1 MTTYQF
7 RRGVGAVLTLAG
19 ESMGIVIVSNV
30 VENGFI
36 LERGGLVEVVRKQVV
51 LMKRWV
57 ESKLRIFFKG
67 QFVMPNQN

>member
-1 MTTYQF
+1 
-7 RRGVGAVLTLAG
+7 
-19 ESMGIVIVSNV
+19 MGIVIVSNV

-57 ESKLRIFFKG
+57 ESKLRFF
-67 QFVMPNQN
+67 

>member
-1 MTTYQF
+1 
-7 RRGVGAVLTLAG
+7 
-19 ESMGIVIVSNV
+19 MGIVIVSNV